1 MLGVNIMK
9 STGMVRGIDKMGR
22 VVLPTETRKLLNLV
36 AGKSAVE
43 IYTDDDSIVLKKYVP
58 ACIFC
63 DSVDDIVVSI
73 NQTVL
78 IYSPCILC
86 KAHSSK
92 TIILR
97 YHNIAG

>member
-1 MLGVNIMK
+1 MK

-58 ACIFC
+58 ACI
-63 DSVDDIVVSI
+63 SVDDIVEYKGNKI
-73 NQTVL
+73 CKQ
-78 IYSPCILC
+78 CIEKLN
-86 KAHSSK
+86 A
-92 TIILR
+92 L
-97 YHNIAG
+97 AEE

>member
-43 IYTDDDSIVLKKYVP
+43 IYTDDDSIVLKNMFRRVFF
-58 ACIFC
+58 A
-63 DSVDDIVVSI
+63 IV
-73 NQTVL
+73 
-78 IYSPCILC
+78 
-86 KAHSSK
+86 
-92 TIILR
+92 
-97 YHNIAG
+97 

>member
-1 MLGVNIMK
+1 MK

-22 VVLPTETRKLLNLV
+22 VVLPTETRKLV

-63 DSVDDIVVSI
+63 DSVDDIVEYKGNKI
-73 NQTVL
+73 CKQ
-78 IYSPCILC
+78 CIEKLN
-86 KAHSSK
+86 A
-92 TIILR
+92 L
-97 YHNIAG
+97 AEE

>member
-1 MLGVNIMK
+1 MK

-63 DSVDDIVVSI
+63 DSVDDIVEYKG
-73 NQTVL
+73 NK
-78 IYSPCILC
+78 ILVEDSMPRV
-86 KAHSSK
+86 KAGIEFSHTK
-92 TIILR
+92 DGVTI
-97 YHNIAG
+97 

>member
-1 MLGVNIMK
+1 MK

-22 VVLPTETRKLLNLV
+22 VVLPTETRKLLNLI

-63 DSVDDIVVSI
+63 DSVDDIVEYKGNKI
-73 NQTVL
+73 CKK
-78 IYSPCILC
+78 CIEKLN
-86 KAHSSK
+86 A
-92 TIILR
+92 L
-97 YHNIAG
+97 AEE

>member
-1 MLGVNIMK
+1 MK

-63 DSVDDIVVSI
+63 DSVDDIVEIKEIKFVSS
-73 NQTVL
+73 VL
-78 IYSPCILC
+78 
-86 KAHSSK
+86 K
-92 TIILR
+92 
-97 YHNIAG
+97 N